1 MATRP
6 WRARLAYSVLGAML
20 VVLASALPAGAV
32 PADGLIVF
40 DSDRGGQLDLWTMR
54 PDGSGAAKLT
64 DDKVDDAFPEWSP
77 SGKRIAWTRGGFG
90 TSAELWVMNAD
101 GTGRRQIAFNAFSD
115 IDPVWSPDSSQLAFR
130 SIRDGNRDIYV
141 IGADGTGERR
151 LTTDPAIDYAP
162 DWSPDGTRIAFT
174 SERSGASAVYTMSA
188 VDGSDVRKLTPDSLN
203 AGIPRYSPDGRL
215 IAFVDER
222 CDTCTA
228 QSDVWVMNT
237 DGSGLRRV
245 TNTAENETTEAWS
258 QDGTR
263 TVVDSARLIGNT
275 LGKSDVAV
283 VMMATGAIVNL
294 TNTGGS
300 NELHADWQP

>member
-1 MATRP
+1 MPQRP
-6 WRARLAYSVLGAML
+6 RLALLTTSVMAAML
-20 VVLASALPAGAV
+20 LALSGTVPAGAA
-32 PADGLIVF
+32 PTDGLIVF
-40 DSDRGGQLDLWTMR
+40 ESDRGGQLDLWTMP
-54 PDGSGAAKLT
+54 PDGSDAAKLT
-64 DDKVDDAFPEWSP
+64 NDKVEDAFPEWSP

-90 TSAELWVMNAD
+90 TSGELWVMNAD
-101 GTGRRQIAFNAFSD
+101 GTSRRQITFNAFSD

-162 DWSPDGTRIAFT
+162 DWSPDGARIAFT

-188 VDGSDVRKLTPDSLN
+188 VDGSDVRKLTPDSLQ
-203 AGIPRYSPDGRL
+203 AGIPRYSPDGRQL
-215 IAFVDER
+215 AFVDER
-222 CDTCTA
+222 CFGCV

-237 DGSGLRRV
+237 DGSGMRRV
-245 TNTAENETTEAWS
+245 THSAENETTEAWS
-258 QDGTR
+258 HDGTR
-263 TVVDSARLIGNT
+263 VVVDFAKLIANT

-283 VMMATGAIVNL
+283 VTMATGAIVNL
-294 TNTGGS
+294 TNTGGA